1 MALASTAAVKAR
13 DMTMVGAT
21 SAPAYQ
27 MAGHGVIRRLMI
39 VRITQRPIKGV
50 AIGRTPIYV
59 GIESVEHVPEQ
70 SAVNVYGAA
79 ANKMVMIEVIV
90 NIAALELLPGKLG
103 HVQTPENVNGDAVKT
118 TDMTMAGRNTAPP
131 TNSQLGKNGRN
142 L

>member
-1 MALASTAAVKAR
+1 MALANTAAVPAADMQKAL
-13 DMTMVGAT
+13 AT
-21 SAPAYQ
+21 NVMAYQ
-27 MAGHGVIRRLMI
+27 MVGNGVFRSLMI
-39 VRITQRPIKGV
+39 VRITQRPIKGA